1 MQKYAPNMQI
11 KYAQICNDMQIKYAK
26 LCKNLQHSLCDR
38 NMQKLEYAKIC
49 KLYACYMQKYA
60 KYAITI
66 CICKISKNMHS
77 PVCR

>member
-38 NMQKLEYAKIC
+38 NMQKLEYAKIANYMHAIC
-49 KLYACYMQKYA
+49 KNMQNMQSRFAYA
-60 KYAITI
+60 K
-66 CICKISKNMHS
+66 
-77 PVCR
+77 